1 MYRSRAEIVRFSNRL
16 KYLCFGKAVKF
27 SPNLSRMKGTFLVR
41 DGRSR
46 FYSKTNF
53 IPKYLFFFSHFFFFL
68 VCHCFIGVALA
79 ATTTTNRI
87 VSIWMLWFLSRILIW
102 IYFHVTGRR
111 WLSMFPIGWR
121 TWSTCTR
128 FTKSFRII
136 TKIRRKISRRTI
148 NMKFI
153 RNNFNYK

>member
-1 MYRSRAEIVRFSNRL
+1 MAKQLNFLQICPEWKEHFWWGMIDHDFTPRQILLFQNIYFS
-16 KYLCFGKAVKF
+16 
-27 SPNLSRMKGTFLVR
+27 FL
-41 DGRSR
+41 
-46 FYSKTNF
+46 
-53 IPKYLFFFSHFFFFL
+53 IFFFFL

-87 VSIWMLWFLSRILIW
+87 VSIWMLWFLNRILIW